1 MITLIV
7 VFQFQISSFHKFIP
21 ETQFQNFVFE
31 LLISDFNNGYFIFK
45 STLKHDLQN
54 FLIKN

>member
-45 STLKHDLQN
+45 STL
-54 FLIKN
+54 